1 MSTKKETEEKPKK
14 KGKGLLIKL
23 LMGVVLIGSGG
34 GGAYAL
40 VATGLIGG
48 GKHAKEDNMPKLVRK
63 GEEDPYAPPPAKGKE
78 TATAMVHGDG
88 GSEYRTAYYSF
99 PEEFT
104 SNLRNSDGLVQLSL
118 AASTRYDGRVLMW
131 LQEHEL
137 AIQSRLLVEI
147 ADTDEEAIYT
157 PEGKERL
164 QKRLAAAIN
173 DVLKEKEGFGGVE
186 DVHFRSFI
194 VQ

>member
-1 MSTKKETEEKPKK
+1 MSTKKDTEDKPK
-14 KGKGLLIKL
+14 KGKGLLLKL
-23 LMGVVLIGSGG
+23 VLGTILVGAGG

-40 VATGLIGG
+40 VATGVIGG
-48 GKHAKEDNMPKLVRK
+48 EHAKEDNTPKLVRK
-63 GEEDPYAPPPAKGKE
+63 GEEDPYAPPPAKGE
-78 TATAMVHGDG
+78 EGAATMVHGEG
-88 GSEYRTAYYSF
+88 GSEYRTAYYTF

-131 LQEHEL
+131 LDEHKL

-147 ADTDEEAIYT
+147 ADTDEEAVYS

-164 QKRLAAAIN
+164 QKRLTAAIN
-173 DVLKEKEGFGGVE
+173 DVLKEQEGFGGVE
-186 DVHFRSFI
+186 AVHFRSFI

>member
-1 MSTKKETEEKPKK
+1 MSDKKDTEEKPKK
-14 KGKGLLIKL
+14 GKGLLLKL
-23 LMGVVLIGSGG
+23 LIGIVLIGSGG

-40 VATGLIGG
+40 VATGMIGG
-48 GKHAKEDNMPKLVRK
+48 EHAEEDNSPKLVRK
-63 GEEDPYAPPPAKGKE
+63 GEEDPYAPPPAKGE
-78 TATAMVHGDG
+78 EGGAAMVHGEG
-88 GSEYRTAYYSF
+88 GSEYRTAYYTF

-131 LQEHEL
+131 LAEHEL

-147 ADTDEEAIYT
+147 ADTDEEAVYS
-157 PEGKERL
+157 PEGKARL
-164 QKRLAAAIN
+164 QKRLTGAIN